1 MPKISVIIPL
11 YNKGFIISE
20 TLQSVLAQTFTDFEI
35 VIIDDGSTDNGFEIV
50 TQISDER
57 IKLFQQE
64 NKGAAAARN
73 VGIEKSNGEL
83 IAFLDGDDYWFPNH
97 LETLYKLYNDFPN
110 CGIYGSRYFIKI
122 SEKKIIKTF
131 YSPAVSNDFRGILPD
146 FFNASTFYRIAL
158 TSAIAIPK
166 TILQNDFLFN
176 PSISSGQDLE
186 LYTKIAIEKRVA
198 ITNLFTVE
206 YNFSLDNQLSKTPI
220 LRKKLMDFSQF
231 SEVEKNN
238 LSLKKFLDI
247 YRLEYALQFRIAGDL
262 EKSNFY
268 LRNITS
274 KIPIKTQ
281 FLLAMPSF
289 ILRIFLKTKHLLKK
303 YGIDFS
309 VYH

>member
-35 VIIDDGSTDNGFEIV
+35 IIVDDGSTDNGFEIV
-50 TQISDER
+50 SKFSDER
-57 IKLFQQE
+57 IRLFQQE

-73 VGIEKSNGEL
+73 LGIEKSKGKL
-83 IAFLDGDDYWFPNH
+83 IAFLDADDYWFPNH
-97 LETLYKLYNDFPN
+97 LEALYKLYNDFPN

-198 ITNLFTVE
+198 ITNLFTVD